1 MPYYKFKRNDI
12 YVNTLKTNP
21 SVKFLIYSGSAY
33 YNNLPNISGAWS
45 NPVRHTNAGNV
56 SLYELNIDRAYK
68 ASSTRLV
75 GPSGPDGTTT
85 PDKGLIYA
93 WVTKNGSRIGFRS
106 TAAPAF
112 NALNYG
118 DVMVSNY
125 PLTSSISKELYLA
138 ATKRYNS
145 LPATQGGFV
154 SHLRALKNT
163 IDSYSYLSPNY
174 TYGGSSSVSGQWTR
188 DLDNVEVGL
197 VSIPTIFYGSKIK
210 PGTIDL
216 RFYYTGSLIGRAQ
229 DTKRD
234 GMLYETFR
242 SGPSATSHT
251 RSAPIG
257 LALYGQGF
265 LILTAS
271 YDLGYASNQDV
282 YRRVGTTLAAA
293 ERPRWTYFGQSISGA
308 APAGADRTVVW
319 APNSSFL
326 MEMSGTSTTQTLTM
340 FATAP
345 KNSLNQS
352 NNPTFKTYTP
362 SSFALTGSKIYQE
375 SNNIPIKNVV
385 SSAYNNPTASFE
397 KTTYISKVGIYD
409 EERNLIGIAKL
420 AMPVRKTADR
430 DFTIKIKTDI

>member
-1 MPYYKFKRNDI
+1 MPYYKFKRSDT
-12 YVNTLKTNP
+12 YVNTLKTYP

-56 SLYELNIDRAYK
+56 SLYELNVDRQYM

-75 GPSGPDGTTT
+75 GPSGPAGTTT
-85 PDKGLIYA
+85 PDKGLIYG

-118 DVMVSNY
+118 DVIFSNY
-125 PLTSSISKELYLA
+125 PLTSSITKELYLA
-138 ATKRYNS
+138 STKRYNP

-163 IDSYSYLSPNY
+163 IDSYAYLSPNY
-174 TYGGSSSVSGQWTR
+174 TYAGSSSTRGQWTR
-188 DLDNVEVGL
+188 DLENVEVGL
-197 VSIPTIFYGSKIK
+197 VSVPTIFYGSKIK

-216 RFYYTGSLIGRAQ
+216 KFYYTGSLIARAQ
-229 DTKRD
+229 DTKRN
-234 GMLYETFR
+234 GMLYATSGNR
-242 SGPSATSHT
+242 SGSI
-251 RSAPIG
+251 IG

-265 LILTAS
+265 LVLTAS
-271 YDLGYASNQDV
+271 YGLGYASNQDV
-282 YRRVGTTLAAA
+282 YRRIGTTLAPA
-293 ERPRWTYFGQSISGA
+293 ERPRWTYFGQSISGSN
-308 APAGADRTVVW
+308 PAGSDRTVVW
-319 APNSSFL
+319 APLSSFL

-352 NNPTFKTYTP
+352 NNPTFKSYTTKN
-362 SSFALTGSKIYQE
+362 FAVTGSKIYQE
-375 SNNIPIKNVV
+375 SDNISIKNVV
-385 SSAYNNPTASFE
+385 SSAYNNPTGSFE

-420 AMPVRKTADR
+420 AMPVRKTAAR